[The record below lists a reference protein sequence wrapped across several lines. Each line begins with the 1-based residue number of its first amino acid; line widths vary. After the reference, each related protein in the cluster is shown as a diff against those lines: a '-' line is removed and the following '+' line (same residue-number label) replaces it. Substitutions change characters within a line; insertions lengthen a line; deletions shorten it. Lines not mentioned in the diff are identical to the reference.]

1 MRHQT
6 KESGITLEQ
15 ARLESE
21 ERMNIARINLERE
34 KMEIEA
40 KYRSDKLEKDHA
52 LELARLEAEKSMVA
66 NKLKIEE
73 LKNNSLLEILKA
85 ARG

>member
-1 MRHQT
+1 
-6 KESGITLEQ
+6 
-15 ARLESE
+15 
-21 ERMNIARINLERE
+21 MNIARINLERE